1 MKVCAGVCVCPTE
14 SERVFCFWME
24 PLEAVEAEEAAKKF
38 AIWIKLLFFI
48 IP

>member
-1 MKVCAGVCVCPTE
+1 
-14 SERVFCFWME
+14 ME

-38 AIWIKLLFFI
+38 AISIKLLFFI

>member
-1 MKVCAGVCVCPTE
+1 MCAGVCVCPTE
-14 SERVFCFWME
+14 SEWVFCFWME